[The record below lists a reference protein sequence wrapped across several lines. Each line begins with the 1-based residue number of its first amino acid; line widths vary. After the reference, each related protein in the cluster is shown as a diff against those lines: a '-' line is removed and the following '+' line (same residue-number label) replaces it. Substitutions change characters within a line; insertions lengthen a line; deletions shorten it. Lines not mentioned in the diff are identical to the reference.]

1 MLDIMIIIM
10 SLTGCPC
17 CVRYHDN
24 YNVTDGLSVLC
35 CRKCLAAAFFMNA
48 AELQKEGEYVTVSYP
63 SGLWG
68 WGRGGVTG

>member
-1 MLDIMIIIM
+1 ML
-10 SLTGCPC
+10 CF
-17 CVRYHDN
+17 
-24 YNVTDGLSVLC
+24 
-35 CRKCLAAAFFMNA
+35 RKCLAAAFFMNA